1 MFQEDSSASEH
12 AVMGILEGSN
22 HLCSWYSVLMEYP
35 MESNLGSEE
44 CYSDYITNSVRDPFA
59 EGGGVGARRRR
70 GLEKLNSLEGSS
82 SKR

>member
-1 MFQEDSSASEH
+1 
-12 AVMGILEGSN
+12 
-22 HLCSWYSVLMEYP
+22 
-35 MESNLGSEE
+35 MESNLGPEE
-44 CYSDYITNSVRDPFA
+44 CYSDYITNSVRGSFA